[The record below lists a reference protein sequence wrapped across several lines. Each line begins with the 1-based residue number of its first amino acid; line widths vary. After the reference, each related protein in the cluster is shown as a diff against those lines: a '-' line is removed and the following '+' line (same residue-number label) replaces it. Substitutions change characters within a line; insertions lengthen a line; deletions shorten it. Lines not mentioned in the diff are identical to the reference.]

1 MRKLLS
7 CCLIWVLFEEA
18 IQKQKVSYAVLC
30 GARTALV
37 TVSAVQNSR
46 PHDTPWVFA
55 QEGRASIL
63 SISAPDRRARRSE
76 YFHSSLV
83 KDHQCIRPSSEVAG
97 RGFLLVVWFRHSKKQ
112 ILAPSLPTIFC
123 RKHQEL
129 KRHTYTPNLYRYQIF
144 ARHPIYLSISNGH
157 LYQFFIVQLMYI
169 SSYLFID
176 IKWTSLS
183 ALYCPTNVHITIYVT
198 DINIVTLAKS
208 RQRAPWWWFM

>member
-18 IQKQKVSYAVLC
+18 IQTQKVSYAVLC

-97 RGFLLVVWFRHSKKQ
+97 RGFYSLSGLDILRIKYWLHHCLQYSAENIKNLSDIPIPQ
-112 ILAPSLPTIFC
+112 ICIDIKYSHDILSI
-123 RKHQEL
+123 
-129 KRHTYTPNLYRYQIF
+129 YRYQMDI
-144 ARHPIYLSISNGH
+144 SIS
-157 LYQFFIVQLMYI
+157 
-169 SSYLFID
+169 
-176 IKWTSLS
+176 SLLS
-183 ALYCPTNVHITIYVT
+183 N
-198 DINIVTLAKS
+198 
-208 RQRAPWWWFM
+208 